1 MAQLNPFEARMKIGD
16 AIMDVLAD
24 LTVDGEE
31 YTEEDLLDVEEA
43 MSGVADLILQVLD
56 LQVVRVEDDGRIVCE
71 LSLEEVVD
79 ETTT

>member
-1 MAQLNPFEARMKIGD
+1 MKIGD

-43 MSGVADLILQVLD
+43 MGGVADLILQVLN
-56 LQVVRVEDDGRIVCE
+56 LQVVGVEPDGRIVCE
-71 LSLEEVVD
+71 ILLEEVVD
-79 ETTT
+79 ETTA